1 MSDIVAFDNQE
12 FGTIRTM
19 EINGQPYW
27 IVPEVAR
34 ILGYS
39 DTSDARRRHCKGA
52 VKRPLLDPRGVMQQ
66 TYIIPESDLYRLI
79 IHSKL
84 PSAKRFEKWVF
95 EEVLPKLRK
104 AGSYSIKPAED
115 DVEVLKAEIC
125 RLREAL
131 QNQSHIEIQQP
142 AKLAAPPSLAYSKAK
157 GQEELRKSYI
167 SYLLTALSGML
178 GLTGMDMLSQAYSQM
193 EQQGGMNLAYLQQ
206 IYMETRQVPKV
217 TVLNAVC
224 ADQEASEM
232 LFNILEYNMKLAIRK
247 A

>member
-1 MSDIVAFDNQE
+1 MNDIVAFDNQE

-27 IVPEVAR
+27 VAKDVATV
-34 ILGYS
+34 LGYK
-39 DTSDARRRHCKGA
+39 DTRHAVKQYCYDGA
-52 VKRPLLDPRGVMQQ
+52 KRPLTDAMGRLQQ

-115 DVEVLKAEIC
+115 DVEALKAEIT
-125 RLREAL
+125 RLRATL
-131 QNQSHIEIQQP
+131 KSQSHIEIQQP
-142 AKLAAPPSLAYSKAK
+142 AKLAAPPSLAYSKSK
-157 GQEELRKSYI
+157 GQEELRRSYI
-167 SYLLTALSGML
+167 SYLLTALSGLL

-193 EQQGGMNLAYLQQ
+193 EQQGGINLAYLQQ
-206 IYMETRQVPKV
+206 IYMDTRQVPKV